1 MERWENLRRSH
12 NLMIGLPLPSKD
24 VVLKVTK
31 TKVRLISLIADDLLN
46 HFRESPN
53 RLVVTSANESPEQ
66 VQGGTQI
73 IRSDICTFHEEADV
87 IIPQQ
92 IMYAI

>member
-1 MERWENLRRSH
+1 
-12 NLMIGLPLPSKD
+12 MIGSPLPSKD

-46 HFRESPN
+46 HSRHSPN
-53 RLVVTSANESPEQ
+53 RLVVTSANESPEH
-66 VQGGTQI
+66 VQGGTQT
-73 IRSDICTFHEEADV
+73 IRSNMSTFHEEANV

-92 IMYAI
+92 IMYAIKEGHKSA